1 MRKEKKFA
9 SKIITI
15 IAIIAI
21 VNLLIQAIVPSIKNL
36 DEEPK
41 KHTYQEFVKFV
52 EEDKVSS
59 IYYEEGLDYLPII
72 LSDDT
77 EIKIVNPDYEN
88 FKQEMLLKG
97 VDVIPY
103 KEHPNYV
110 DDASPSLLKMLL
122 SIIFP
127 VFLIFIF
134 PMIMMKII
142 TGGSQG
148 IGKGSFGAVNV
159 DFNAN
164 EVSND
169 SPKGVKT
176 FKDVCGLKESKKDL
190 ATIVDFLHRP
200 IKYEQAGAKL
210 PKGCLF
216 YGPPGTG
223 KTLLAKAIAGEAGV
237 PFFYMSGSD
246 FVEMYVG
253 VGAKRV
259 RELFKKA
266 KENAPCIV
274 FIDEIDAIG
283 GKRNGNRNNDEQRN
297 TLNAFLSEMDGFKE
311 ANGVMVIGA
320 TNDIESLDSALLRP
334 GRFTNKFCI
343 PLPETSDERLEIL
356 EYYSKNKYFDETVDM
371 VAISKELVGFS
382 PAQIESLL
390 NEAAIIQVSE
400 NELFISKK
408 IIDKAIMKMVVE
420 GHIREDQTG
429 RSREELET
437 VAWHEAGH
445 ALIGKLKGKE
455 ITKVTI
461 LSTTSGAGGVTFSTP
476 KKEHLLSREDLV
488 DEVMELYAGRVGEL
502 ALFGTEEKVTTGASN
517 DFERASS
524 IIEKIVEKW
533 GMSNEFGPFVIKH
546 TYSDV
551 ENENLLRMKVDL
563 AKEIYEDTKNLV
575 KKNFDKLEEIANLLL
590 KKETIYAEDLNKIF
604 NTPTKLKF

>member
-1 MRKEKKFA
+1 MKKERSLF
-9 SKIITI
+9 SRIFTI
-15 IAIIAI
+15 VTILAI
-21 VNLLIQAIVPSIKNL
+21 VYILILPLFQKSK
-36 DEEPK
+36 EEPK
-41 KHTYQEFVKFV
+41 EYTYTEFIQMVNENKI
-52 EEDKVSS
+52 SS
-59 IYYEEGLDYLPII
+59 IYYDEDIDYLPIV
-72 LSDDT
+72 LNDET
-77 EIKIVNPDYEN
+77 EAKVTNPEYEN
-88 FKQEMLLKG
+88 FKQEMLMKG
-97 VDVIPY
+97 ITFVPY
-103 KEHPNYV
+103 SEHPDYV
-110 DDASPSLLKMLL
+110 DDSKPSFFSTLL
-122 SIIFP
+122 SLIFP
-127 VFLIFIF
+127 ICMMIILPMFLIRL
-134 PMIMMKII
+134 I
-142 TGGSQG
+142 TNSHQTM
-148 IGKGSFGAVNV
+148 GKGSIGAVNV
-159 DFNAN
+159 DYNTSD
-164 EVSND
+164 SNKEE
-169 SPKGVKT
+169 SKTTKT

-200 IKYEQAGAKL
+200 EKYEQAGAKL

-223 KTLLAKAIAGEAGV
+223 KTLLAKAIAGEAKV

-253 VGAKRV
+253 VGARRV
-259 RELFKKA
+259 RELFKNA

-274 FIDEIDAIG
+274 FIDEIDALG
-283 GKRNGNRNNDEQRN
+283 GKRDANRNNDEKRN
-297 TLNAFLSEMDGFKE
+297 TLNAFLAEMDGFKE
-311 ANGVMVIGA
+311 SSGIIIIGA

-343 PLPETSDERLEIL
+343 PLPETSEERLEIL

-371 VAISKELVGFS
+371 KSISKELIGFS
-382 PAQIESLL
+382 PTQIESLL

-400 NELFISKK
+400 NVPFISKK
-408 IIDKAIMKMVVE
+408 IIDKAMMKMLVE

-445 ALIGKLKGKE
+445 ALVGKLKGKE

-476 KKEHLLSREDLV
+476 KKEHLLSKEDLV

-533 GMSNEFGPFVIKH
+533 GMSKEFGPFVVKH

-563 AKEIYEDTKNLV
+563 AKEIYEDTKTLV
-575 KKNFDKLEEIANLLL
+575 KKHFDKLENIANLLL
-590 KKETIYAEDLNKIF
+590 KKETIYAQDLDELF
-604 NTPTKLKF
+604 